1 MTVEKFMDPKLLDNL
16 PTQINIATNTAG
28 HPPYGKFWLGETS
41 SAYGGGA
48 AGLSDRYLAG
58 FM

>member
-1 MTVEKFMDPKLLDNL
+1 MDPKLLDNL